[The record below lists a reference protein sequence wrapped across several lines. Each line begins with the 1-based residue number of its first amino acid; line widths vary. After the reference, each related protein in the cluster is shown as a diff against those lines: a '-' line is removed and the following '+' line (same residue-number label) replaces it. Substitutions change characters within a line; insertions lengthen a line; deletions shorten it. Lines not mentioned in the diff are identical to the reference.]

1 MKRTIDILK
10 ENSYGEP
17 GAWKRQAQEELEAW
31 GWKQY
36 SYMIAIK
43 ARRQMS
49 HRGITQKQLAVA
61 MGCSQQYVSLLLKG
75 NLNLTLET
83 IARLEKALEF
93 SILGNLM
100 EMNPRYSIPDSS
112 ARYLSEGPAPGYG
125 EDNLLSLQ
133 TDNNQEP

>member
-61 MGCSQQYVSLLLKG
+61 MGCSQQYVSNLLKG
-75 NLNLTLET
+75 SSNMTLET
-83 IARLEKALEF
+83 IARLELALNLD
-93 SILGNLM
+93 ILKSAFGYM
-100 EMNPRYSIPDSS
+100 REYEVPHSS
-112 ARYLSEGPAPGYG
+112 ERLLCACEPEATYNAEGEQDKG
-125 EDNLLSLQ
+125 
-133 TDNNQEP
+133 